1 MRRRGEVVVV
11 ERRTFDVITVTRA
24 ETYQRIIRG
33 RILKIVVDDDDD
45 DNNGN
50 IDICDDGN
58 FIIYNQIKI
67 YYVMI

>member
-33 RILKIVVDDDDD
+33 RILSGAGGEERSDEKGV
-45 DNNGN
+45 
-50 IDICDDGN
+50 
-58 FIIYNQIKI
+58 
-67 YYVMI
+67 